1 MNLVECTICL
11 ETIDLNYKNY
21 YITNCR
27 HCFHDKCLSNWYNNF
42 YSKFD
47 LSNNFFCPNCRQPI
61 SDYSFNDTNDINFFT
76 NIFFYYNSYI
86 SDFSTNNINVY
97 SSNINY
103 SNNYDNSNIDD
114 NSNNYHN
121 SNIHDNSNID
131 DIIIY
136 NSNDYDNLYDNSS
149 FSSFLNNI
157 LTSFTCSYSRSNI

>member
-42 YSKFD
+42 NSKFD

-86 SDFSTNNINVY
+86 SDLSTDNINVY
-97 SSNINY
+97 GSNINY
-103 SNNYDNSNIDD
+103 SNIDNNSNID
-114 NSNNYHN
+114 N
-121 SNIHDNSNID
+121 
-131 DIIIY
+131 IIIY
-136 NSNDYDNLYDNSS
+136 NSNDYDNQYDNSY

>member
-27 HCFHDKCLSNWYNNF
+27 HCFHDKCLSNWYNNLN
-42 YSKFD
+42 SKFD

-61 SDYSFNDTNDINFFT
+61 SDYSFNHTNDINFFT

-86 SDFSTNNINVY
+86 SDLSTDNINVY
-97 SSNINY
+97 GSNINY
-103 SNNYDNSNIDD
+103 SNIDNNSNID
-114 NSNNYHN
+114 N
-121 SNIHDNSNID
+121 
-131 DIIIY
+131 IIIY
-136 NSNDYDNLYDNSS
+136 NSNDYDNQYDNSN
-149 FSSFLNNI
+149 FSYFLNNI